1 MKRRLFLMLSGLAS
15 VAAPFAL
22 PAARAQTP
30 ASTTVYA
37 IVYRRGPN
45 WREGL
50 PMSGQNLRP
59 HLAYMQGLFDA
70 GVLYAGGA
78 IGPEGGL
85 ALIIAA
91 DAAEAA
97 RITNADPAVTMGVF
111 AAEVHP
117 WARRFSRNEPLPWAG
132 RP

>member
-1 MKRRLFLMLSGLAS
+1 MRRRLFLMLSGLAS
-15 VAAPFAL
+15 AVPFATG
-22 PAARAQTP
+22 AAAAQTP
-30 ASTTVYA
+30 PTTTVYA
-37 IVYRRGPN
+37 IVYRRGPA

-50 PMSGQNLRP
+50 PMSGQDLRP
-59 HLAYMQGLFDA
+59 HLVYMQGLFDT

-85 ALIIAA
+85 ALILAA

-111 AAEVHP
+111 AAEVQP
-117 WARRFSRNEPLPWAG
+117 WPRRFSRDAPLPWAG

>member
-1 MKRRLFLMLSGLAS
+1 MRRRLFLTLSALAPAAIPF
-15 VAAPFAL
+15 AAP
-22 PAARAQTP
+22 AATAQTP
-30 ASTTVYA
+30 ATTTVYA

-45 WREGL
+45 WRDGE
-50 PMSGQNLRP
+50 PMSRQDLRP
-59 HLAYMQGLFDA
+59 HLVYMQGLFDA

-85 ALIIAA
+85 ALIIAP

-97 RITNADPAVTMGVF
+97 RIMNADPAVTMGVF

-132 RP
+132 RT